1 MNTIRT
7 FLYDQ
12 IGKDASQS
20 PSPLMR
26 WLNPTLVKVEEGA
39 LEFSYVVR
47 EEMTNPLK
55 VLHGGATAAL
65 IDDALGATIFT
76 LGRSYLYTTVNL
88 AVDYFSTAKAGDTII
103 AKTAMVKEGNKIM
116 NAQCEVWNADKSRLI
131 ARGYSNLIKTDIMA
145 R

>member
-1 MNTIRT
+1 
-7 FLYDQ
+7 
-12 IGKDASQS
+12 
-20 PSPLMR
+20 MR